1 MNTPTNKY
9 NIPIW
14 LSDWTFVDGKNKP
27 HYLYNVIVKGLD
39 EDDIINNLDIVNKV
53 VNKLKRGRKKVT
65 LKATNLVLKSQHGY
79 GIDDN

>member
-1 MNTPTNKY
+1 MENPTSKY

-14 LSDWTFVDGKNKP
+14 LSDWTLVDGRGKT
-27 HYLYNVIVKGLD
+27 HYAYNMIVKGLN

-79 GIDDN
+79 GVGEN

>member
-1 MNTPTNKY
+1 MEKPTSKY
-9 NIPIW
+9 KIPIW
-14 LSDWTFVDGKNKP
+14 LSDWTLVDGRGKT
-27 HYLYNVIVKGLD
+27 HHAYNVVVKGLD

-79 GIDDN
+79 GVGEN